1 MAIFDIPD
9 WVKKH
14 LFKDKKFD
22 DLTAEEIGS
31 LRNALARFCPADPV
45 VSVVI
50 PAWNEENNIYRTLSS
65 LSASTTRH
73 LTEIIVINNNST
85 DRTQKVLDDL
95 GIKSYLQPVQGTPHA
110 RQMGLD
116 MAKGKYHLCAD
127 SDTMYPPAWIDLM
140 VEPMIRDTT
149 TLGVYGTYS
158 FIPPAGQNRFGLL
171 FYELVTLV
179 IIYLR
184 KKKKEYMNVYG
195 FNMGFVTQAGQEV
208 EGFRVKGNR
217 VYANVVGSDFANEAE
232 DGRMALNLST
242 LGQLHWVTHPKARVF
257 TSPRRLLD
265 DGSITK
271 AFINRAKRQLGI
283 H

>member
-73 LTEIIVINNNST
+73 PTEIIVINNNST
-85 DRTQKVLDDL
+85 DQTQKVLDAL
-95 GIKSYLQPVQGTPHA
+95 GVKSYLQPVQGTPHA

-116 MAKGKYHLCAD
+116 TAKGMYHLCAD
-127 SDTMYPPAWIDLM
+127 SDTMYPPSWIDLM
-140 VEPMIRDTT
+140 VEPMIRNKK

-195 FNMGFVTQAGQEV
+195 FNMGFVTQAGREA

-232 DGRMALNLST
+232 DGRMALNLSKS
-242 LGQLHWVTHPKARVF
+242 GKLHWVTHPRARVF
-257 TSPRRLLD
+257 TSPRRLMD

-271 AFINRAKRQLGI
+271 AFINRVKRQLGI